1 MDDVKDELETDMNP
15 SNPGDHCPEAERNT
29 RTIQERIRVGYYRLP
44 YNWLPRVL
52 VKQLALVS
60 VDMLNVFPVKG
71 GVSSY
76 YSPNM
81 IMKGKGLDYKKHCQI
96 PFGAYVQVNNDPRF
110 KNTFSPRA
118 LDAIY
123 VKPNGNAQGGHT
135 VMDLNSGKL
144 IDRPRVI
151 EVPITPTII
160 KAVER
165 I

>member
-1 MDDVKDELETDMNP
+1 
-15 SNPGDHCPEAERNT
+15 
-29 RTIQERIRVGYYRLP
+29 
-44 YNWLPRVL
+44 
-52 VKQLALVS
+52 
-60 VDMLNVFPVKG
+60 
-71 GVSSY
+71 
-76 YSPNM
+76 
-81 IMKGKGLDYKKHCQI
+81 MKGKGLDYKKHCQI

-110 KNTFSPRA
+110 KNTLSPRA

-123 VKPNGNAQGGHT
+123 VKPNGNAQRGHT

-165 I
+165 IAAKQKAYKGLKMTNKHGNPYSDVDLSAGVDRAVEEEYMK

>member
-1 MDDVKDELETDMNP
+1 MFVNKIPMLTAINKSIKFRSLVLIRGRESAHFYEALYHTFRCYNSAGFKITMINCDNEFKPVMDDVKDELETDMNP
-15 SNPGDHCPEAERNT
+15 YNPGDHCPEAERNN

-96 PFGAYVQVNNDPRF
+96 PFGPMF
-110 KNTFSPRA
+110 K
-118 LDAIY
+118 
-123 VKPNGNAQGGHT
+123 
-135 VMDLNSGKL
+135 
-144 IDRPRVI
+144 
-151 EVPITPTII
+151 
-160 KAVER
+160 
-165 I
+165 